1 MARSCGIR
9 VGPRRFELVVIDGS
23 PKKHRIVAHALGE
36 LPRASGDE
44 AADLQEAAATLRQ
57 AAKEANVPHDN
68 VAIAID
74 AGLGAFRTLK
84 LPFSE
89 KDKVEEVLKFEVES
103 LLPHWNID
111 DVVVDFHMVEEAHD
125 SSEFLITAVQK
136 SDLRRPLALCE
147 KAGVEPLE
155 IELETSA
162 MVNAALQGGLCPVDT
177 AQVLVHIGEYSTS
190 VVVMDGGRVR
200 EMRAIHIGALT
211 SELSSPVAAEGEQA
225 EGAEAEKPA
234 PATVVEAPVDAAER
248 QRRIE
253 QAQKRIRRELG
264 RTISAA
270 RTAHALAT
278 IHVCGWDVP
287 ELVGST
293 ILEVPVKLLE
303 CFEGDS
309 GAPLD
314 VRGQLVVAYGV
325 ALRQLGGGVLEPSL
339 RREELRY
346 SGAFERVELP
356 VAVLCLLLV
365 TLLGVWNIFLYKDL
379 DNSNA
384 ALRYWRDS
392 AVNWLKGKPKEGQK
406 GYLEYPEQAPKTVK
420 YLDSIDK
427 DSERDLFAQMQEVK
441 RLLNIEINGLEKEL
455 GQDAEISYPQSALA
469 ASTLVLDVLEKGGE
483 AMGRPSLRRLRSTYH
498 SGKVGGRP
506 DSVDVTMDITFF
518 AENQSD
524 AVANY
529 EAFRSALKPKPWCMV
544 VEDRP
549 TKALETGKGI
559 SVQSLTIQVD
569 VSKSLIGQ
577 LAAAEVPAPAPA
589 PAPK

>member
-234 PATVVEAPVDAAER
+234 PPTVVEAPGDAAER

-253 QAQKRIRRELG
+253 QAPKRTRRELG

-270 RTAHALAT
+270 RTAHALAP
-278 IHVCGWDVP
+278 IHVCGWDGP
-287 ELVGST
+287 ALVGST
-293 ILEVPVKLLE
+293 SL
-303 CFEGDS
+303 
-309 GAPLD
+309 
-314 VRGQLVVAYGV
+314 Q
-325 ALRQLGGGVLEPSL
+325 EP
-339 RREELRY
+339 
-346 SGAFERVELP
+346 
-356 VAVLCLLLV
+356 
-365 TLLGVWNIFLYKDL
+365 
-379 DNSNA
+379 
-384 ALRYWRDS
+384 
-392 AVNWLKGKPKEGQK
+392 
-406 GYLEYPEQAPKTVK
+406 
-420 YLDSIDK
+420 
-427 DSERDLFAQMQEVK
+427 
-441 RLLNIEINGLEKEL
+441 
-455 GQDAEISYPQSALA
+455 
-469 ASTLVLDVLEKGGE
+469 
-483 AMGRPSLRRLRSTYH
+483 
-498 SGKVGGRP
+498 
-506 DSVDVTMDITFF
+506 
-518 AENQSD
+518 
-524 AVANY
+524 
-529 EAFRSALKPKPWCMV
+529 
-544 VEDRP
+544 
-549 TKALETGKGI
+549 
-559 SVQSLTIQVD
+559 
-569 VSKSLIGQ
+569 
-577 LAAAEVPAPAPA
+577 
-589 PAPK
+589 

>member
-23 PKKHRIVAHALGE
+23 PKKHKIVAHVLGE

-44 AADLQEAAATLRQ
+44 AADLQEAAAALRQ
-57 AAKEANVPHDN
+57 AAKEATVPHDN

-89 KDKVEEVLKFEVES
+89 KAKVEEVLKFEVES
-103 LLPHWNID
+103 LLPHWSID

-190 VVVMDGGRVR
+190 VVVIDGGKVR

-211 SELSSPVAAEGEQA
+211 SELSAPAAAEGEA
-225 EGAEAEKPA
+225 PEGEASEKPS

-264 RTISAA
+264 RTVSAA
-270 RTAHALAT
+270 RTAHALQA

-293 ILEVPVKLLE
+293 ILDVPVKLLE

-406 GYLEYPEQAPKTVK
+406 GYIEYQDQAPKTIK

-427 DSERDLFAQMQEVK
+427 DTDRDLFAQMIEVK
-441 RLLNIEINGLEKEL
+441 RLLNIEINSLEKEL

-518 AENQSD
+518 AENQAD

-529 EAFRSALKPKPWCMV
+529 EAFRSALKPKPWCMT
-544 VEDRP
+544 VEERP

-559 SVQSLTIQVD
+559 SVQSLTVQVD
-569 VSKSLIGQ
+569 VSKSTIGQ
-577 LAAAEVPAPAPA
+577 LAAAEPPATT